1 MTGESFLTSRRRRIW
16 LGGILLAALVVRLGW
31 GLSRPVDEAA
41 LAALPDQQEYLE
53 IGRNLLD
60 GHGMGF
66 LDRRFGEHVVAFR
79 MPGYPLFVAA
89 CGGNVRGIRA
99 AQAVLDTGT
108 VLAVY
113 LLAGL
118 VMGGTAGGLVG
129 ARGRGGE
136 GRGDLEGGAGIG
148 PLVAA
153 GIVAINPYLIFFSG
167 LVLSE
172 TLFIALLA
180 WGMVL
185 LVAGNGAQ
193 TRQPRTLV
201 WLLGGVLLALGVLV
215 RPSAA
220 GIPVMLGIAAAFVN
234 RRRGG
239 AYQGAVVARLRWP
252 LPVGTTMLLLVL
264 LVLTPWV
271 LRNYRVLHEWVLTD
285 TNAGITLYDGYNPD
299 ATGASDQ
306 RFVKRMPQL
315 RSMGEVGRSQY
326 LQILAIEWAREHAD
340 RIPALAWEKVKR
352 TWSPMPLSEQFGRPL
367 YRWAGAAYSVPL
379 DLLVVWA
386 VWRGNLR
393 RSAKVFLL
401 LPAIYLTA
409 VHGLTVGSLRYRL
422 PAEPPMAV
430 VGASVFVA
438 SAKWKR
444 AAASAGC

>member
-1 MTGESFLTSRRRRIW
+1 
-16 LGGILLAALVVRLGW
+16 
-31 GLSRPVDEAA
+31 
-41 LAALPDQQEYLE
+41 
-53 IGRNLLD
+53 
-60 GHGMGF
+60 
-66 LDRRFGEHVVAFR
+66 
-79 MPGYPLFVAA
+79 
-89 CGGNVRGIRA
+89 
-99 AQAVLDTGT
+99 
-108 VLAVY
+108 
-113 LLAGL
+113 
-118 VMGGTAGGLVG
+118 
-129 ARGRGGE
+129 
-136 GRGDLEGGAGIG
+136 
-148 PLVAA
+148 
-153 GIVAINPYLIFFSG
+153 
-167 LVLSE
+167 
-172 TLFIALLA
+172 
-180 WGMVL
+180 
-185 LVAGNGAQ
+185 
-193 TRQPRTLV
+193 
-201 WLLGGVLLALGVLV
+201 V

-386 VWRGNLR
+386 VWRGNLK
-393 RSAKVFLL
+393 RSAKLFLL

-430 VGASVFVA
+430 VGASVFAASVGRWKRAVA
-438 SAKWKR
+438 SAEF
-444 AAASAGC
+444 